1 MEPFEVLSH
10 TADTAII
17 VRGRSIEELFANAGR
32 AFFGLMFDM
41 DNARGT
47 GLVRI
52 SVEGEGL
59 ADLLVSWLSELLAV
73 FEVEGRVLVD
83 FEVTVV
89 GDREITASAR
99 SVALDELPLIG
110 TPIKAVTYHGLTVG
124 RRDDWWEATIV
135 FDV

>member
-17 VRGRSIEELFANAGR
+17 VRGRSVEELFANAGR
-32 AFFGLMFDM
+32 AFFELMFDM
-41 DNARGT
+41 EDARGM
-47 GLVRI
+47 GSVSI

-73 FEVEGRVLVD
+73 VEVEGLVLVD
-83 FEVTVV
+83 FELTVV
-89 GDREITASAR
+89 GARQIFALAR
-99 SVALDELPLIG
+99 SVALDEVPLIG
-110 TPIKAVTYHGLTVG
+110 TPIKAVTYHGLTVDHQ
-124 RRDDWWEATIV
+124 DDHWEATVV

>member
-17 VRGRSIEELFANAGR
+17 VRGRSVEELFANAGR

-41 DNARGT
+41 EDARGT
-47 GLVRI
+47 GPVSI

-73 FEVEGRVLVD
+73 VEVEGLVLVD
-83 FEVTVV
+83 FELTVV
-89 GDREITASAR
+89 GARQIFALAR
-99 SVALDELPLIG
+99 SVALDEVPLIG
-110 TPIKAVTYHGLTVG
+110 TPIKAVTYHGLTVDHQ
-124 RRDDWWEATIV
+124 DDHWEATIV